1 MVPTPVRPAFARRR
15 ACAAAAVGALSLAAG
30 GCRPERGVPPADIP
44 GRVAALVREQ
54 YTTRDA
60 IAAGAWTWEPPDGPV
75 WVLVD
80 VQSTIP
86 DLVRAR
92 VDLWAGDSAAV
103 TRMARSDV
111 MPSAAEFGAYAF
123 EDLSGD
129 GLPDLFGYVADST
142 GVSYPVFIPGAAGA
156 MADVLEAAARGWQFA
171 TDDTALPQLVRGPG
185 GACALQLWAEAPPD
199 SSPAGWRY
207 LTLDRRAGLGPPS
220 AAAPTC
226 P

>member
-1 MVPTPVRPAFARRR
+1 M
-15 ACAAAAVGALSLAAG
+15 
-30 GCRPERGVPPADIP
+30 
-44 GRVAALVREQ
+44 REQ

-60 IAAGAWTWEPPDGPV
+60 IAAGAWTWESPEGLV

-80 VQSTIP
+80 VQS
-86 DLVRAR
+86 LVPELVQAR
-92 VDLWAGDSAAV
+92 VDLWAGDTAAV
-103 TRMARSDV
+103 TRVARSDV
-111 MPSAAEFGAYAF
+111 MPAAAEFGAYAF

-156 MADVLEAAARGWQFA
+156 MADVLEEAARGWQFA

>member
-1 MVPTPVRPAFARRR
+1 M
-15 ACAAAAVGALSLAAG
+15 
-30 GCRPERGVPPADIP
+30 
-44 GRVAALVREQ
+44 REQ

-60 IAAGAWTWEPPDGPV
+60 IAAGAWTWESPEGLV

-80 VQSTIP
+80 VQSTVP
-86 DLVRAR
+86 ELVQAR
-92 VDLWAGDSAAV
+92 VDLWAGDTAAV
-103 TRMARSDV
+103 TRVARSDV
-111 MPSAAEFGAYAF
+111 MPAAAEFGAYAF

-129 GLPDLFGYVADST
+129 GLPDLFGYVADSA

>member
-1 MVPTPVRPAFARRR
+1 M
-15 ACAAAAVGALSLAAG
+15 
-30 GCRPERGVPPADIP
+30 
-44 GRVAALVREQ
+44 REQ
-54 YTTRDA
+54 YSTGDA

-123 EDLSGD
+123 EDLNGD
-129 GLPDLFGYVADST
+129 GLPDFFGYVADSA
-142 GVSYPVFIPGAAGA
+142 GVSFPVFIPGAHGA
-156 MADVLEAAARGWQFA
+156 MADVLEDAARGWQFA
-171 TDDTALPQLVRGPG
+171 TDDTVLPRIVRGQG

-207 LTLDRRAGLGPPS
+207 LALERRASLSPPA